1 MLGIDFAPSS
11 QREAERVILRQS
23 TGVHL
28 NRNVLSLKPGPA
40 KIDGRHRS
48 DASEQV
54 DTTAST
60 GLTVIDDSL
69 GDCLEKGC
77 SVSSGSFSE
86 RVVLEERVTLED
98 TDDVENALTPR
109 FSPHLPIFGW
119 SSDRLLRP
127 LEIKAYRLLLR
138 PRPPSTQDIH
148 MLFEMI
154 PRSYLSS
161 SRWCG

>member
-40 KIDGRHRS
+40 KIDLDSPILTVGRHRS

-127 LEIKAYRLLLR
+127 LEIKAYR
-138 PRPPSTQDIH
+138 H
-148 MLFEMI
+148 
-154 PRSYLSS
+154 
-161 SRWCG
+161 